1 MENRISRPV
10 TSEIANSTVASGLRS
25 VGVILAGSALIA
37 ICSHITLPLWFT
49 PVPLTL
55 QPFAVLLVGLLLEP
69 RLAAATL
76 VAYLLEGA
84 AGLPVFAPG
93 FGFGAGMAHLLGPT
107 GGYLMSYPAAAALI
121 SFLRRKLA
129 RSFGSAVVSAAAG
142 NVLIL
147 LCGMAWLAVWTH
159 GTSAHWSVMSTFEL
173 AVLPFLPGDAL
184 KVVAAAAIAKGFDR
198 ARRKQ

>member
-93 FGFGAGMAHLLGPT
+93 FGFGAEWRI
-107 GGYLMSYPAAAALI
+107 YWDRPADTSCRI
-121 SFLRRKLA
+121 RQRR
-129 RSFGSAVVSAAAG
+129 
-142 NVLIL
+142 
-147 LCGMAWLAVWTH
+147 
-159 GTSAHWSVMSTFEL
+159 
-173 AVLPFLPGDAL
+173 P
-184 KVVAAAAIAKGFDR
+184 
-198 ARRKQ
+198 